1 MPSNHFHDQN
11 ISADKIVA
19 VAKELVTDNA
29 FQNITLEDIAV
40 KMRCQVKA
48 LTVHFN
54 HIDVLLYRII
64 EEDFNDLTQMLVTI
78 QYGDDNKIDKLKQI
92 LITFMEFGINLHHRY
107 DGLFAFY
114 TSNDKHSIT
123 EMAQKTYYRFEYAV
137 LQLKDQQTEESLI
150 YSAFIALHGFI
161 QHHKGYVKDFEEVR
175 SYAESH
181 AWFVLKG
188 LS

>member
-1 MPSNHFHDQN
+1 MPTHHFHDQY

-19 VAKELVTDNA
+19 VVKELVTDNA
-29 FQNITLEDIAV
+29 YHNITLEEIAM

-54 HIDVLLYRII
+54 HMDALLYRII
-64 EEDFNDLTQMLVTI
+64 EEDFNVLTQMIVTI
-78 QYGDDNKIDKLKQI
+78 QYGDDNKIDKLNQ
-92 LITFMEFGINLHHRY
+92 LLVSFMEFGINLHHRY
-107 DGLFAFY
+107 DLLFAFY

-123 EMAQKTYYRFEYAV
+123 EIAQKTYYRFEYAV
-137 LQLKDQQTEESLI
+137 LQLKEQQTEESLV

-161 QHHKGYVKDFEEVR
+161 QHHKGYVKDFEEIR
-175 SYAESH
+175 SYAEAH